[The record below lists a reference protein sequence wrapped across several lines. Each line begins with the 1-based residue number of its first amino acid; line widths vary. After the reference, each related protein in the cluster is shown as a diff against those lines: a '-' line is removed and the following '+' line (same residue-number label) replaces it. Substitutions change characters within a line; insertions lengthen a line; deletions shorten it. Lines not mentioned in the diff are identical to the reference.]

1 MVDRSAVG
9 RRSKRKGKT
18 YERRT
23 AKLLSEATEVGFR
36 KTPGSGGFNKQGGVQ
51 IREELFCGDVI
62 CDQPN
67 FAFCVEAKNRKSFSF
82 VGILKNP
89 HTAAF
94 TSWWYQCCQDAGEV
108 DLLPILFFKP
118 DNQADFIALTKKG
131 MDKLGLWN
139 DDYMVL
145 QLYEDKL
152 LTFKIKDRWSKKTTE
167 VECELP
173 VPYILN
179 WKVVKEAVTK
189 DRWFRSD
196 DGLLRQG

>member
-9 RRSKRKGKT
+9 KRSKRKGKT

-23 AKLLSEATEVGFR
+23 AKLLTEASGAKFR

-51 IREELFCGDVI
+51 IREEMFCGDVI
-62 CDQPN
+62 CDQSD
-67 FAFCVEAKNRKSFSF
+67 FAFCVESKNRKSFSF

-89 HTAAF
+89 DTAAF

-118 DNQADFIALTKKG
+118 DNQADFIALDKRG
-131 MDKLGLWN
+131 MDKLQAWHLEHFT
-139 DDYMVL
+139 L
-145 QLYEDKL
+145 SLYEERL
-152 LTFKIKDRWSKKTTE
+152 MTFKVKDRWSKKTEE
-167 VECELP
+167 VECKLP

-179 WKVVKEAVTK
+179 WKVVKEEVPS
-189 DRWFRSD
+189 DHWFRS
-196 DGLLRQG
+196 